1 MAILAT
7 QWQSD
12 ILALDW
18 CNSENKEKKC
28 HDKKA
33 GQRRAWCVE

>member
-1 MAILAT
+1 MVCRDVTVMAILT
-7 QWQSD
+7 
-12 ILALDW
+12 LDW
-18 CNSENKEKKC
+18 RDLGNKEKKC